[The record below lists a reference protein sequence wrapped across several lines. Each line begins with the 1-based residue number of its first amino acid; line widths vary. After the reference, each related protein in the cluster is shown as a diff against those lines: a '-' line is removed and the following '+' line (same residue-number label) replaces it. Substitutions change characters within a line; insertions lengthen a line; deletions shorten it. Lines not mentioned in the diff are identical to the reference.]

1 MCHGGFMGTLHA
13 NSLNRLE
20 TMVLMNQIELPLHA
34 LWPRFPW
41 PLTWL
46 CRCRHIGRRCLM
58 TWIIEIAP
66 LSDSKQSI
74 LAAGHVCHAIGIR

>member
-1 MCHGGFMGTLHA
+1 MGTLHA

-20 TMVLMNQIELPLHA
+20 TMVLMNQIELPLHS
-34 LWPRFPW
+34 LWAQI
-41 PLTWL
+41 PLAIDVAVQMS
-46 CRCRHIGRRCLM
+46 RHIGRRCLM
-58 TWIIEIAP
+58 TWIIEIDP